1 VPGSPS
7 SPAPAGIAATASLLL
22 CDGFRVES
30 LIYFDFWASQ
40 SSSLRKRDTTH
51 QRRGLTET
59 WLTEYK
65 SGMKAL
71 AINGSPRK
79 GGNTENLLKQVL
91 APLAAAGWETELIQ
105 LGGKEVHGCKACY
118 HCFDTK
124 DKQCSQKDDLFNQC
138 LDKMVAADAIILGS
152 PTYFTDVSAE
162 MKALLDRAGLV
173 ALANGGLFRGKIGA
187 AVVAVRRGGGTHAFD
202 TINHMFLMSGAI
214 VPGSTYWNL
223 GFGLEKGDVARDDEA
238 ARNMADLG
246 GTIAWLGKAIHEHA
260 KSRPAAWVR
269 E

>member
-1 VPGSPS
+1 
-7 SPAPAGIAATASLLL
+7 
-22 CDGFRVES
+22 
-30 LIYFDFWASQ
+30 
-40 SSSLRKRDTTH
+40 
-51 QRRGLTET
+51 
-59 WLTEYK
+59 
-65 SGMKAL
+65 MKAI

-79 GGNTENLLKQVL
+79 GGNTEILLKKALV
-91 APLAAAGWETELIQ
+91 PLAAAGWETEFIQ
-105 LGGKEVHGCKACY
+105 LGGKPIRGCQACY
-118 HCFDTK
+118 TCFK
-124 DKQCSQKDDLFNQC
+124 KKNSQCSQKNDVFNEC
-138 LDKMVAADAIILGS
+138 FAKMVAADAILLGS

-223 GFGLEKGDVARDDEA
+223 GFGLEKGEVAKDDEA
-238 ARNMADLG
+238 SRNMKDLG
-246 GTIAWLGKAIHEHA
+246 QTIAWLGEAIHHHA
-260 KSRPAAWVR
+260 AHRPAVQVR